1 MAVSVCTLASTA
13 AAGSARAQAAPA
25 TVAPTPTVAPG
36 AEAEARALYTAG
48 QAAFHEGRY
57 ENALEYLTRS
67 YELSRRPALLFN
79 LGTTYDRLRRD
90 AEALA
95 AFQQYLHDVPEA
107 ENRLEV
113 EARIAVLREAAAR
126 STPPPAVVEPDPVPE
141 PQPPTTPP
149 PAPATSSDAGPAPW
163 IVVGVGGAAVVAG
176 AVLMG
181 VAAADVAA
189 VEGASRGTR
198 WETVEGAYARSEAES
213 IAGAVLLGVG
223 GAAALGGIVWAV
235 TGSGGTR
242 VEVSPTAGGLVARGT
257 F

>member
-1 MAVSVCTLASTA
+1 MVARPAATLGIEPRPGIPFRRMNLGARTSVSRREGTGALVALLLSTLASTA
-13 AAGSARAQAAPA
+13 AAGSVHAQETAAA
-25 TVAPTPTVAPG
+25 VAPPPTVAPG

-95 AFQQYLHDVPEA
+95 AFQQYLRDVPDA

-126 STPPPAVVEPDPVPE
+126 STPPPTVVEPDPVPD
-141 PQPPTTPP
+141 PQPPPTTPP
-149 PAPATSSDAGPAPW
+149 PLPVTSTDAGPAPW
-163 IVVGVGGAAVVAG
+163 IVVGVGGAAVIAG

-181 VAAADVAA
+181 VAAADVAS
-189 VEGASRGTR
+189 VEGAMRGTL
-198 WETVEGAYARSEAES
+198 WEPGEGA
-213 IAGAVLLGVG
+213 
-223 GAAALGGIVWAV
+223 
-235 TGSGGTR
+235 
-242 VEVSPTAGGLVARGT
+242 
-257 F
+257 